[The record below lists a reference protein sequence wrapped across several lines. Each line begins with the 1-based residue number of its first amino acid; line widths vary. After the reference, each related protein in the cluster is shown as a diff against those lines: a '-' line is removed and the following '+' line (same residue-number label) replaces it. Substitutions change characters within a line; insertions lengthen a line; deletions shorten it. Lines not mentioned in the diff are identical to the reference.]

1 MNCSICHEPII
12 ESKLSVSGYV
22 HKPNPLR
29 PLLEDV
35 MRVCYGRPNP
45 DNKDLCEETLLDKI
59 EALEEKLADAHSFI
73 IRLSHLIRDYEE
85 RPQSAD
91 QQF

>member
-12 ESKLSVSGYV
+12 ESKLSVSGCV

-35 MRVCYGRPNP
+35 MRVCYGQPAPNSSEYFQ
-45 DNKDLCEETLLDKI
+45 DRI
-59 EALEEKLADAHSFI
+59 ERLEEKLADAHSFI
-73 IRLSHLIRDYEE
+73 IKLSHLIRDYEE